1 MQKNKSE
8 TLLYYSTCI
17 EKFSR
22 IDIMYIVNVYLLF
35 VLVSLFSL
43 PHILF
48 LIILM
53 VRSCAFMFF
62 AFSEGIEFIYSPCVL
77 L

>member
-43 PHILF
+43 PHIVF
-48 LIILM
+48 DHFDG
-53 VRSCAFMFF
+53 AFMCVHVLCFF
-62 AFSEGIEFIYSPCVL
+62 GGN
-77 L
+77 